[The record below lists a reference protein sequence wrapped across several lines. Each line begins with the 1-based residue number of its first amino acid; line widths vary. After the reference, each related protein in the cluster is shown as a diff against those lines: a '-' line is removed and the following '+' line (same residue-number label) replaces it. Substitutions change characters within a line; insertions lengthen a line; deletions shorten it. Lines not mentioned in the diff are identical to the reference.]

1 MLRERRGRGPRVESA
16 AGVGY
21 GEGRRLSHPLR
32 SRRTAV
38 PGAPAHAH
46 SGRWAGGA
54 ALTSS
59 TDPLHPPAEGR
70 WPRRLRGTDS
80 RTDRGRRDGRTA
92 RPCRGKLP
100 APSCCCRRRA
110 EQGPAQVR
118 PRGSP
123 ACECLRQPLS
133 SSPSPLHPSL
143 AVPVRVPSPSPFPL
157 RSSPSLRPSPFSIPA
172 PSPSLVP
179 CPSGHRNPS
188 PALAPT
194 QDCREGRGGAGMS
207 SRS

>member
-123 ACECLRQPLS
+123 ACECLRQPLP